1 MQKQSTNEVM
11 TQQLALLESK
21 IFDVCPIQDVINDN
35 HRVYTDFM
43 CSEAAEDPFLRQTV
57 TVSHKAVMKLLACVQ
72 TKTDPYE
79 TVMLQITF
87 ES

>member
-1 MQKQSTNEVM
+1 MSNQSTNEVNAE
-11 TQQLALLESK
+11 QLALLESK
-21 IFDVCPIQDVINDN
+21 IFDVCPIQDVIDDN
-35 HRVYTDFM
+35 HRVYTNFM
-43 CSEAAEDPFLRQTV
+43 CSEAAEDLFLRQTV

>member
-1 MQKQSTNEVM
+1 MQKQSTNVVEAS
-11 TQQLALLESK
+11 QLALLESR
-21 IFDVCPIQDVINDN
+21 IFDVCPIQDVIDDN
-35 HRVYTDFM
+35 HRVYTNFM
-43 CSEAAEDPFLRQTV
+43 CSEAAEDPFLRQAV

-72 TKTDPYE
+72 TKIDPYE